1 VAIAS
6 VHAPLAEHS
15 LAPVSD
21 HVSDEL
27 WPAAMVE
34 GVSEIFTTGGAA
46 GADEPPPD
54 PPPQPDTSPME
65 SSASARPA
73 ICTDHP
79 WRLVRIESLRFS
91 AFAAF

>member
-1 VAIAS
+1 VATAP

-21 HVSDEL
+21 HVSNEL

-34 GVSEIFTTGGAA
+34 GVSEIFRTGGAA
-46 GADEPPPD
+46 GADDPPPE
-54 PPPQPDTSPME
+54 PPPQPDTSPKD
-65 SSASARPA
+65 SSASTRPA
-73 ICTDHP
+73 IRTYHP
-79 WRLVRIESLRFS
+79 WRLVRIEVPSFS